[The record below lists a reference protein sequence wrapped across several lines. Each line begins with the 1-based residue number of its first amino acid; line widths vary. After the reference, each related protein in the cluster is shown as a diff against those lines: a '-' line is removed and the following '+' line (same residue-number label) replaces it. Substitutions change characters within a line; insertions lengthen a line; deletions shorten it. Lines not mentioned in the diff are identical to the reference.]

1 MSTMNRFARRTHSGQ
16 ALVEFSL
23 AIVIFLTVLMGVV
36 DFGMAIYK
44 YNGVSEA
51 AREIARVA
59 SVHQGS
65 LTFGVSSEITAA
77 VATQQKLVPGLG
89 SPTMSCT
96 DVNGASVALVS
107 GKCPTTAFVNV
118 TVTAPYRAAT
128 PLVGL
133 LGSLTMKG
141 SSSAQVQQ

>member
-1 MSTMNRFARRTHSGQ
+1 MSTVTRFARRSDPGQ

-59 SVHQGS
+59 SAHQGS

-118 TVTAPYRAAT
+118 TVTAPYRA
-128 PLVGL
+128 
-133 LGSLTMKG
+133 
-141 SSSAQVQQ
+141 